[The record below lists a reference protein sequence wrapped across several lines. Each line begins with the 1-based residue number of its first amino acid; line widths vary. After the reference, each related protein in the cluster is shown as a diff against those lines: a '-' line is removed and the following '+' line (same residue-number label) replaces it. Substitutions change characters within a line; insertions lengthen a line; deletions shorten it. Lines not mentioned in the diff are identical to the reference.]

1 MYLDKKVS
9 IIVSVA
15 DNGVIS
21 HNGSVPWDIPDDVAR
36 FHELTLGQSVVMG
49 RKTLQAIGSP
59 LTMRQNIIL
68 TKKGAAMIEG
78 VDLGDQKI
86 WATNSVKGAI
96 GIAEHD
102 VFVIGGMK
110 AYKEALEFADTIY
123 LTRVHQKCAGDR
135 FFKFEEEGWKVTE
148 EIKHD
153 GYTFFTYVRE

>member
-1 MYLDKKVS
+1 MYLDKKIS

-21 HNGSVPWDIPDDVAR
+21 NKGSVPWEIPEDAVR

-68 TKKGAAMIEG
+68 TKKGAAAIEG
-78 VDLGDQKI
+78 VELGDQKI
-86 WATNSVKGAI
+86 WVANSLKGAI
-96 GIAEHD
+96 GVAEHD
-102 VFVIGGMK
+102 VFVIGGQK
-110 AYKEALEFADTIY
+110 AYKEAIEFADTVY

-135 FFKFEEEGWKVTE
+135 FFKFEEEGWKVTAE
-148 EIKHD
+148 FEGN
-153 GYTFFTYVRE
+153 GYTFYKYER